1 MRRFAEP
8 TRKIGSPEDEHPPAP
23 SPALRKL
30 VLRAYRGRERVIR
43 DIVARCRQIPCYR
56 ALSGPALQAL
66 HRTVG
71 HLAAGFY
78 RRSIIEGR
86 VPTAQEME
94 LPIRTARRRAAD
106 GVPLDE
112 VVKAYQV
119 GLRLLWAHLI
129 ATAAADPVVRPELL
143 ERVPV
148 TLTAHS
154 TVVTAVIEAYVEE
167 RGRLLGARTQ
177 AFEGFLRLLVA
188 PETPLAVIERRAAV
202 LGLRLDLCRSIV
214 LFRPLASEDDHA
226 AEANVEGLRGV
237 LASSTHREGALIGLG
252 RFEKDV
258 LALLTLEPDS
268 RALADLLARVPAHEW
283 HIGLGGAGEGAPSL
297 RRTVFEAQR
306 AVAVGRLVHPS
317 ERVHR
322 YADLALLDVVNVGS
336 ATAEGYAARVL
347 GALAR
352 PGMGATYRRTLDA
365 FLRHGMQRKVA
376 AAALGIHPHTL
387 SYRLNRLRERFGIDL
402 DDYDVRLRVELALLI
417 LGATDGA
424 PTS

>member
-1 MRRFAEP
+1 MRSVAEP
-8 TRKIGSPEDEHPPAP
+8 RRKIGNPGYERPPAP

-30 VLRAYRGRERVIR
+30 VRRAYRGRERVIR

-66 HRTVG
+66 YRTVG

-94 LPIRTARRRAAD
+94 LPIRTARLRAAD

-129 ATAAADPVVRPELL
+129 ATAAADPAVRLELL

-188 PETPLAVIERRAAV
+188 PETPLAVVERRATA
-202 LGLRLDLCRSIV
+202 LRLRLDLCRSIV

-226 AEANVEGLRGV
+226 AEADVEGLRSV
-237 LASSTHREGALIGLG
+237 LASTTHREDALIGLG

-258 LALLTLEPDS
+258 LALLALEPDS
-268 RALADLLARVPAHEW
+268 QALADLLAGVPAQEW
-283 HIGLGGAGEGAPSL
+283 HIGIGGAGEGASCL
-297 RRTVFEAQR
+297 RRAVFEAQR
-306 AVAVGRLVHPS
+306 AVEVGRLVRPS

-336 ATAEGYAARVL
+336 SIAEGYAARVL

-365 FLRHGMQRKVA
+365 FLRHGMRRKVA

-387 SYRLNRLRERFGIDL
+387 SYRLNRLRERYGIDL
-402 DDYDVRLRVELALLI
+402 DDYEVRLRVELALLI

-424 PTS
+424 PAS

>member
-1 MRRFAEP
+1 MRSFAEP
-8 TRKIGSPEDEHPPAP
+8 TRKIGSPGDEHPPAP

-43 DIVARCRQIPCYR
+43 DIVARCRQVPCYR

-66 HRTVG
+66 YRTAG

-94 LPIRTARRRAAD
+94 LPIRTARLRAAD

-129 ATAAADPVVRPELL
+129 ATAAADPAVRPELL

-188 PETPLAVIERRAAV
+188 PQTPLAVIERRAAA
-202 LGLRLDLCRSIV
+202 LRLRLDLCRSIV
-214 LFRPLASEDDHA
+214 LFRPLASGDDHA

-237 LASSTHREGALIGLG
+237 LAAATQREDALIGLG

-258 LALLTLEPDS
+258 LALLALEPES
-268 RALADLLARVPAHEW
+268 QALADLLARVPAHEW
-283 HIGLGGAGEGAPSL
+283 RIGIGDAREGASSL
-297 RRTVFEAQR
+297 RRAVSDAQR
-306 AVAVGRLVHPS
+306 AVDIGRIVRPS
-317 ERVHR
+317 ERIHR

-336 ATAEGYAARVL
+336 STAEEYAARVL

-352 PGMGATYRRTLDA
+352 PGTGTTYRRTLDA

-402 DDYDVRLRVELALLI
+402 DDYEVRLRVELALLI

-424 PTS
+424 PAS

>member
-1 MRRFAEP
+1 MRSFAEP
-8 TRKIGSPEDEHPPAP
+8 SRKVASREYERPPAP

-30 VLRAYRGRERVIR
+30 VRRAYRGRERVIR
-43 DIVARCRQIPCYR
+43 DIIARCRQVPSYR
-56 ALSGPALQAL
+56 ALSGPAVQAL
-66 HRTVG
+66 YRTVG

-94 LPIRTARRRAAD
+94 LPIRTARLRAAD

-112 VVKAYQV
+112 VVRAYQV

-129 ATAAADPVVRPELL
+129 ATAAADPSVRAELL

-167 RGRLLGARTQ
+167 RGRLLGVRTQ

-188 PETPLAVIERRAAV
+188 PETPLAVIERRATA
-202 LGLRLDLCRSIV
+202 LRLRLDLCRSIV

-226 AEANVEGLRGV
+226 VEANVEGLRAV
-237 LASSTHREGALIGLG
+237 LASATGREGTLIGLG

-258 LALLTLEPDS
+258 LALLALEPDS
-268 RALADLLARVPAHEW
+268 RALLDLLAMVPPHEG
-283 HIGLGGAGEGAPSL
+283 HIGIGGAAEGAASL
-297 RRTVFEAQR
+297 RRAVFEARR
-306 AVAVGRLVHPS
+306 AVEVGRLVHPS

-336 ATAEGYAARVL
+336 STAEGYAARVL

-352 PGMGATYRRTLDA
+352 PGTGATYRRTLDA
-365 FLRHGMQRKVA
+365 FLRHGMRRKVA

-387 SYRLNRLRERFGIDL
+387 SYRLNRLRERYGIDL
-402 DDYDVRLRVELALLI
+402 EDYEVRLRVELALLI

-424 PTS
+424 PP

>member
-1 MRRFAEP
+1 MRSFAEP
-8 TRKIGSPEDEHPPAP
+8 TRKIGSPGDERPPAP
-23 SPALRKL
+23 SLALRKL
-30 VLRAYRGRERVIR
+30 VRRAYRGRERVIR
-43 DIVARCRQIPCYR
+43 DIVARCRQVPCYR

-66 HRTVG
+66 YRTVG
-71 HLAAGFY
+71 HNAAGFY
-78 RRSIIEGR
+78 QRSIIEGR

-94 LPIRTARRRAAD
+94 LPIRTARLRAAD

-129 ATAAADPVVRPELL
+129 ATAAADPAVRLELL

-177 AFEGFLRLLVA
+177 AFEGFLRVLVA
-188 PETPLAVIERRAAV
+188 PETPLAVVERRAAA
-202 LGLRLDLCRSIV
+202 LRLRLDLCRSIV

-226 AEANVEGLRGV
+226 AEANVEGLRAV
-237 LASSTHREGALIGLG
+237 LATAHREGALIGLG
-252 RFEKDV
+252 RFDKDV
-258 LALLTLEPDS
+258 LALLALEPNS
-268 RALADLLARVPAHEW
+268 HALADLLARVPAQEW
-283 HIGLGGAGEGAPSL
+283 HIGIAGAGEGASSL
-297 RRTVFEAQR
+297 RRAVFEAQR
-306 AVAVGRLVHPS
+306 AVDVGRLVRPS

-336 ATAEGYAARVL
+336 STAEGYAARVL

-352 PGMGATYRRTLDA
+352 PGTGATYRRTLDA
-365 FLRHGMQRKVA
+365 FLRHGMRRKVA

-387 SYRLNRLRERFGIDL
+387 SYRLNRLRERYGIDL
-402 DDYDVRLRVELALLI
+402 DDYEVRLRVELALLI

-424 PTS
+424 LTS

>member
-1 MRRFAEP
+1 MSSFAEP
-8 TRKIGSPEDEHPPAP
+8 TRKIGNPGYERPPAP

-30 VLRAYRGRERVIR
+30 VRRAYRGRERVIC
-43 DIVARCRQIPCYR
+43 DIVARCRQVPCYR

-66 HRTVG
+66 YRTVG

-86 VPTAQEME
+86 VPTAQEMD
-94 LPIRTARRRAAD
+94 LPVRTARLRAAD

-129 ATAAADPVVRPELL
+129 ATAAADPAVRLELL

-188 PETPLAVIERRAAV
+188 PETPLAVVERRATA
-202 LGLRLDLCRSIV
+202 LRLRLDLCRSIV
-214 LFRPLASEDDHA
+214 LFRPLASEDDHP

-237 LASSTHREGALIGLG
+237 LASATHREGALIGLG

-258 LALLTLEPDS
+258 LALLALEPDS
-268 RALADLLARVPAHEW
+268 QALAGLLARAPAQEW
-283 HIGLGGAGEGAPSL
+283 HIGIGHAGDGASGL
-297 RRTVFEAQR
+297 RRAVFEAQR
-306 AVAVGRLVHPS
+306 AVDVGRLVRPS

-336 ATAEGYAARVL
+336 STAEGYAALVL
-347 GALAR
+347 GALAG
-352 PGMGATYRRTLDA
+352 PGTGATYRRTLDV
-365 FLRHGMQRKVA
+365 FLRQGMRRKVA

-387 SYRLNRLRERFGIDL
+387 SYRLDRLRERYGIDL
-402 DDYDVRLRVELALLI
+402 DDYEVRLSVELALLI
-417 LGATDGA
+417 LGAADGA

>member
-1 MRRFAEP
+1 MRSFAEP
-8 TRKIGSPEDEHPPAP
+8 TRKIGSPGDEHPPAP

-43 DIVARCRQIPCYR
+43 DIVTRCRQVPCYR

-86 VPTAQEME
+86 IPTAQEME
-94 LPIRTARRRAAD
+94 LPIRTARLRAAD

-129 ATAAADPVVRPELL
+129 AAAAVDPVVRPELL

-154 TVVTAVIEAYVEE
+154 TVVTAVIEPYVEE

-188 PETPLAVIERRAAV
+188 PDTPLAVIERRAAA
-202 LGLRLDLCRSIV
+202 LRLRLDLCRSIV
-214 LFRPLASEDDHA
+214 LFRPLASGDDHA
-226 AEANVEGLRGV
+226 AEVNVEGLRGV
-237 LASSTHREGALIGLG
+237 LAAATQREDALIGLG

-258 LALLTLEPDS
+258 LALLALEPDS
-268 RALADLLARVPAHEW
+268 QALANLLARVPAHEW
-283 HIGLGGAGEGAPSL
+283 HIGIGGAGEGASSRAAPSS
-297 RRTVFEAQR
+297 RRSAPSTW
-306 AVAVGRLVHPS
+306 VGS
-317 ERVHR
+317 SVHR
-322 YADLALLDVVNVGS
+322 SGSIATQTSRSSTSSTSVRRLPRVMPSGSSAHSYAPGRAPRTAGHWTPSYVTACSGRSRPQAS
-336 ATAEGYAARVL
+336 ASI
-347 GALAR
+347 
-352 PGMGATYRRTLDA
+352 RT
-365 FLRHGMQRKVA
+365 
-376 AAALGIHPHTL
+376 
-387 SYRLNRLRERFGIDL
+387 RFPI
-402 DDYDVRLRVELALLI
+402 A
-417 LGATDGA
+417 
-424 PTS
+424 

>member
-1 MRRFAEP
+1 MRSVAEP
-8 TRKIGSPEDEHPPAP
+8 TRKIENPGYERPRAP

-30 VLRAYRGRERVIR
+30 VHRAYRGRERVIR
-43 DIVARCRQIPCYR
+43 DIVARCRQVPCYR
-56 ALSGPALQAL
+56 ALSGPALEAL
-66 HRTVG
+66 YRTVG

-86 VPTAQEME
+86 VPTAREME
-94 LPIRTARRRAAD
+94 LPIRTARLRAAD

-129 ATAAADPVVRPELL
+129 ATAAANPAVRLELL

-177 AFEGFLRLLVA
+177 AFEEFLRLLVA
-188 PETPLAVIERRAAV
+188 PDTPLAVIEHRATA
-202 LGLRLDLCRSIV
+202 LRLRLDRCRSIV
-214 LFRPLASEDDHA
+214 VFRPLASEHGHA
-226 AEANVEGLRGV
+226 AEADVEGLRGL
-237 LASSTHREGALIGLG
+237 LASVMDHEGPMLGLG

-258 LALLTLEPDS
+258 LALLPLEPDS

-283 HIGLGGAGEGAPSL
+283 RMGIGGAGQGASSL
-297 RRTVFEAQR
+297 RRAVFEAQR
-306 AVAVGRLVHPS
+306 AVDVGRLVRPL

-336 ATAEGYAARVL
+336 STAEEYAARVL
-347 GALAR
+347 GALAH
-352 PGMGATYRRTLDA
+352 PGAGVTYRKTLDV
-365 FLRHGMQRKVA
+365 FLRHGMRRKVA

-387 SYRLNRLRERFGIDL
+387 SYRLNRLRERYGIDL
-402 DDYDVRLRVELALLI
+402 DDYGVRLRVELALLI

-424 PTS
+424 ATS

>member
-1 MRRFAEP
+1 MRSFAEH
-8 TRKIGSPEDEHPPAP
+8 TRKIGSPGDEPPPAP
-23 SPALRKL
+23 SLALRKL
-30 VLRAYRGRERVIR
+30 VRRAYRGRERVIR
-43 DIVARCRQIPCYR
+43 DIVARCRQVPCYR

-66 HRTVG
+66 YRTVG
-71 HLAAGFY
+71 HNAAGFY
-78 RRSIIEGR
+78 QRSIIEGR
-86 VPTAQEME
+86 VPTAHEME
-94 LPIRTARRRAAD
+94 LPIRTARLRAAD

-112 VVKAYQV
+112 VVKAYQI

-129 ATAAADPVVRPELL
+129 ATAAADPAVRLELL

-177 AFEGFLRLLVA
+177 AFEGFLRLLVS
-188 PETPLAVIERRAAV
+188 PETPLAVVERRAAA
-202 LGLRLDLCRSIV
+202 LRLRLDLCRSIV

-226 AEANVEGLRGV
+226 AEANVEGLRAV
-237 LASSTHREGALIGLG
+237 LATAHREGALIGLG

-258 LALLTLEPDS
+258 LALVSLEPDS
-268 RALADLLARVPAHEW
+268 QALADLLARVPAQEW
-283 HIGLGGAGEGAPSL
+283 HIGIAGAGEGASSL
-297 RRTVFEAQR
+297 RRAVLEAQR
-306 AVAVGRLVHPS
+306 AVDVGRLVRPS

-336 ATAEGYAARVL
+336 STAEGYAARVL

-352 PGMGATYRRTLDA
+352 PGTGATYRRTLDA
-365 FLRHGMQRKVA
+365 FLRHGMRRKVA

-387 SYRLNRLRERFGIDL
+387 SYRLNRLRERYGIDL
-402 DDYDVRLRVELALLI
+402 DDYEVRLRVELALLI
-417 LGATDGA
+417 LAATDGA
-424 PTS
+424 PAS